1 MGGPAERARAQE
13 DGVATRDELERRAV
27 GHVAARVAARERDAA
42 AHVLLELVRETAAT
56 AALGR
61 FVVAAAAAAVV
72 VAHGEA
78 ARDPLDR
85 QVAHRVRA
93 VGREPRLGERG
104 VGDVGRDDLE
114 RDGREVRPQR
124 ALPRDREPVRLV
136 PRGAAAR
143 PAPQHAAAAPRDALR
158 KREEHPVDHA
168 RVHGRVAREARE
180 VLVPASEEARE
191 GEPAWG

>member
-1 MGGPAERARAQE
+1 MSSNGGPSGTSRRASPRANVARRRARSL
-13 DGVATRDELERRAV
+13 T
-27 GHVAARVAARERDAA
+27 
-42 AHVLLELVRETAAT
+42 VREAAAT

-61 FVVAAAAAAVV
+61 FVVAAAAIAVV
-72 VAHGEA
+72 VARGEQRA
-78 ARDPLDR
+78 VDR

-114 RDGREVRPQR
+114 RGGRRLQR
-124 ALPRDREPVRLV
+124 ALPRDGEAVRLV
-136 PRGAAAR
+136 AGRTPAR
-143 PAPQHAAAAPRDALR
+143 PAPQRAAAAPRDALR
-158 KREEHPVDHA
+158 EREEHAVDHA